1 MKILNLLGFGKKEK
15 KEDETISLT
24 KELKNARAM
33 IIVKDF
39 VINRLKEINDKYI
52 KEINRIEKENQTLKE
67 QAFIA
72 DILTLEENEMQ
83 MIQLALDKYSTNA
96 DAAKVLGISQ
106 STLYRKIKKY
116 NLKS

>member
-1 MKILNLLGFGKKEK
+1 MNILNLLGFGKKK
-15 KEDETISLT
+15 KKDNSLSLS
-24 KELKNARAM
+24 KELSNMRAM
-33 IIVKDF
+33 IMIKDS
-39 VINRLKEINDKYI
+39 VINRLKEMNSKYI

-67 QAFIA
+67 QTFIV
-72 DILTLEENEMQ
+72 DILTLEENEIQ